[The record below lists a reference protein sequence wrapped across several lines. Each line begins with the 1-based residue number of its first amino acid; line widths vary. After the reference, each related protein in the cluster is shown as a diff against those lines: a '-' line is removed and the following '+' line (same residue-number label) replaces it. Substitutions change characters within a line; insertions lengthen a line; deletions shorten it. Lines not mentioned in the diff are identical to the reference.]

1 MFVLDGDC
9 PPLMGT
15 SHDGDQD
22 GVDVALGGLGIV
34 LRLTCGLRTSWGVM
48 PWRPRTYWGTM
59 AGPVRVSARW
69 FDGSKRGC
77 AWVRPEHRLNAG
89 YEGLAHRH
97 DPTAMDQRPRIPSTY
112 LQAAGITG
120 ATRCEAV
127 PGCEIRAQLFR
138 LFRSPQ
144 GPGEC
149 NEQNYCHHL

>member
-1 MFVLDGDC
+1 
-9 PPLMGT
+9 MGT

-22 GVDVALGGLGIV
+22 GVDVALGGLSIV

-127 PGCEIRAQLFR
+127 PGFTSGHSFFAIYALRR
-138 LFRSPQ
+138 
-144 GPGEC
+144 GPVKV
-149 NEQNYCHHL
+149 QNNCHHL